1 MVPSLVL
8 LFISCLFLSFFEE
21 RLRQRDKIIF
31 YVLIGVCMIFI
42 AGLRAVGSTPDTESY
57 EKMYYGNMPDILAKA
72 TEPTFTAISSIL
84 NSMSL
89 GVNSLFF
96 VYAII
101 SVPIHLGAF
110 WKLSKMPLLTLTI
123 YVSYYFMMHE
133 MVQIRAGVAAGL
145 FLWAIYY
152 YVERRKALAL
162 LFILL
167 GTTFHYSA
175 AAGLVIF
182 FLRDKFPL
190 WQKILLYAIVP
201 IGLVVY
207 FTRIDISRIIPDD
220 MLGTKIL
227 LYRDLRD
234 RGIEDEHAGWPLEI
248 NILIWMNFILYY
260 ASIFYSEHLM
270 KHCKYVNVA
279 IKLQAVGFIFLLFF
293 NGMSK
298 VLGNRMN
305 DYFSVVTII
314 LWTAS
319 VYAFYPR
326 FFSKIISN
334 IISSFRF
341 VTSMIAYALS
351 LLWM

>member
-8 LFISCLFLSFFEE
+8 LFISCLILSFFEE

-31 YVLIGVCMIFI
+31 YVMLGIVMIFI

-57 EKMYYGNMPDILAKA
+57 ELMYYGKTPAILAKA
-72 TEPTFTAISSIL
+72 TEPTFTAIASVL
-84 NSMSL
+84 NSMSF

-96 VYAII
+96 AYAII

-123 YVSYYFMMHE
+123 YISYYFMMHE

-152 YVERRKALAL
+152 YAERRKALAL

-220 MLGTKIL
+220 MLGTKL
-227 LYRDLRD
+227 LIYREMRD
-234 RGIEDEHAGWPLEI
+234 
-248 NILIWMNFILYY
+248 N
-260 ASIFYSEHLM
+260 
-270 KHCKYVNVA
+270 
-279 IKLQAVGFIFLLFF
+279 
-293 NGMSK
+293 
-298 VLGNRMN
+298 
-305 DYFSVVTII
+305 
-314 LWTAS
+314 
-319 VYAFYPR
+319 
-326 FFSKIISN
+326 
-334 IISSFRF
+334 
-341 VTSMIAYALS
+341 
-351 LLWM
+351 